1 MKDPAEGCRVSVR
14 TFPAQAGMN
23 RSIFYYR
30 RKLKGLMQT
39 KNLGYI
45 PSSKGVLSEV
55 KYGITRI
62 YFQHYRD

>member
-1 MKDPAEGCRVSVR
+1 MKRLK
-14 TFPAQAGMN
+14 
-23 RSIFYYR
+23 ILYR

-45 PSSKGVLSEV
+45 PSSKGVLSEI